1 MHQPRVTV
9 GMPVYNDPAGLR
21 RSVPTVFG
29 QTWGGPVRL
38 LVVDDGSTDET
49 ADVLASLAA
58 IYDEIEIVRNPV
70 NLGRPFARNKII
82 ELAGDDYLA
91 WLDAGDLWLPRK
103 LELQMATLRREE
115 AADPDTPLLCTGP
128 LRWHYDDR
136 AGLRIRV
143 PEVAGDQL
151 HNALTGTLFPYLQ
164 AMLGKAEH
172 FRAVGGFD
180 SQLLRRQDYDFLV
193 RFVGEGGRVVG
204 TREDVPLFTYRKSYV
219 GGSAEQVVNSNRI
232 IRGKHREYYRRFGWR
247 LARRIRGNQH
257 RLVARF
263 YRNNG
268 KRALGMAHS
277 AAAEL
282 VLLDPVSGARRG
294 AGVFWPPSRAF
305 GRLVRVSLRVARP
318 ALPLLRRPGVIA
330 FARKSGLLRLL
341 NATGVMRA
349 VYGTVKSHVKEAG
362 AFSPRPAA
370 PMGELPAAIVEL
382 EAVVASE
389 PDPAP
394 EAWLR
399 LDKVYQDFGLLHSAE
414 SALTRGLKQHAGNAE
429 LRVRLIELLA
439 LRRKWAECV
448 EAWAAGDGLP
458 EQDLR
463 EVTYARVARSYRN
476 IDDFPTALAVAEAG
490 NRRWPDDPRLWDEM
504 YMNRAALV
512 DWQRVLVPAA
522 SAEPDGAAGVVTD
535 LGFLAGRD
543 APLTGRVP
551 ARASGAMPVTLEVN
565 GSALA
570 TTYAAGSAADHGWFS
585 FALSCHDM
593 RHYLG
598 DGDVI
603 SVSCEGK
610 PLTIEGYGTRCA
622 VVTGYPSRYPEL
634 VKALDDGK
642 VFTKF
647 GVLRTGNTKLH
658 KKQTLELYDAV
669 SAVLGEVHGYSTY
682 PFYGNLLGAVREN
695 DFIGHDVGGFDMGY
709 ISRLHHPDEVRAEF
723 LAICRTLVDRGYFL
737 RLEPWSSYVRP
748 ARNSPVFVD
757 LNYAWFTDAGELNFS
772 FGWRW
777 PPVTDEARTRQP
789 RTCPIGTHLVNVPGN
804 AEAVLEQ
811 FYGPSWAIPNQG
823 FSIANQL
830 KRDESSLLTI
840 AEMTS
845 FEALDPDR
853 VQAELDEHP
862 QVAT

>member
-1 MHQPRVTV
+1 
-9 GMPVYNDPAGLR
+9 MPVYNDPAGLR

-29 QTWGGPVRL
+29 QTWDGPVRL
-38 LVVDDGSTDET
+38 LVIDDGSTDET
-49 ADVLASLAA
+49 AEVLASLAA
-58 IYDEIEIVRNPV
+58 TYDEIEIVRNPV

-82 ELAGDDYLA
+82 EIAGDDYLA
-91 WLDAGDLWLPRK
+91 WLDAGDLWHPRK
-103 LELQMATLRREE
+103 LELQMATLQREE
-115 AADPDTPLLCTGP
+115 EADPETPLLCTGG

-151 HNALTGTLFPYLQ
+151 YNALTGTLFPYLQ
-164 AMLGKAEH
+164 AMLGKAGH
-172 FRAVGGFD
+172 FRAFGGFD
-180 SQLLRRQDYDFLV
+180 SQLPRRQDYDFLV

-204 TREDVPLFTYRKSYV
+204 TREDVPLFTYRKSYA
-219 GGSAEQVVNSNRI
+219 GGSAAQVVASNSI
-232 IRGKHREYYRRFGWR
+232 IRGKHREFYRRYDWR
-247 LARRIRGNQH
+247 LERQIMGNQH
-257 RLVARF
+257 RLAARF

-268 KRALGMAHS
+268 KRALGTAHN
-277 AAAEL
+277 AAAA
-282 VLLDPVSGARRG
+282 VALLDPVAGARRV
-294 AGVFWPPSRAF
+294 AGRCWPLSRAF
-305 GRLVRVSLRVARP
+305 GKLARVLLRMARP
-318 ALPLLRRPGVIA
+318 VLPVLRRPGFIA

-341 NATGVMRA
+341 NATGIMRA
-349 VYGTVKSHVKEAG
+349 VYGTVKAQVKQAG
-362 AFSPRPAA
+362 AFSPRPVA
-370 PMGELPAAIVEL
+370 PSREPPAAVADL
-382 EAVVASE
+382 EEVVASE

-399 LDKVYQDFGLLHSAE
+399 LEKAYRDFGLLHSAE
-414 SALTRGLKQHAGNAE
+414 SALTRGLQRHEGNSE

-448 EAWAAGDGLP
+448 VAWAAGDGLA

-463 EVTYARVARSYRN
+463 EVTYARVARSHRN
-476 IDDFPTALAVAEAG
+476 LDDNANALAVAAAG
-490 NRRWPDDPRLWDEM
+490 SRRWPDDPRLWDEV

-512 DWQRVLVPAA
+512 DWQRALVADE
-522 SAEPDGAAGVVTD
+522 SAEPEGAAGVVTD

-543 APLTGRVP
+543 APLVGRVP
-551 ARASGAMPVTLEVN
+551 ARASGAMRVSLEVN

-570 TTYAAGSAADHGWFS
+570 TTHAAAESAGDHGGLS

-610 PLTIEGYGTRCA
+610 PLTIEGYGTRCE
-622 VVTGYPSRYPEL
+622 VVTGYPSRYTEL
-634 VKALDDGK
+634 AKALDNGK

-647 GVLRTGNTKLH
+647 GVLRMGNTKQH
-658 KKQTLELYDAV
+658 KQHTLELYDAV
-669 SAVLGEVHGYSTY
+669 SEVLTEAHGYSTY
-682 PFYGNLLGAVREN
+682 PFYGNLLGAVREH

-723 LAICRTLVDRGYFL
+723 LTICRTLVERGYFL
-737 RLEPWSSYVRP
+737 RLEPWSTYVRP

-777 PPVTDEARTRQP
+777 PPVTDEGRTRQP
-789 RTCPIGTHLVNVPGN
+789 RTCPIGTHLVDVPGN

-811 FYGPSWAIPNQG
+811 MYGPSWAVPNQG
-823 FSIANQL
+823 FSLATEL
-830 KRDESSLLTI
+830 KRDESAMLTV

-845 FEALDPDR
+845 FEQLDPDR
-853 VQAELDEHP
+853 VQAVLDEHP